1 MAINNTINQRNPSK
15 DLTVQIFDKFYNYDA
30 GVDAVEYDV
39 VYSHFAAQF
48 NTKQQARNFTTT
60 FFRISEWSS
69 IPPMT
74 LLEQFKG
81 KNNSEITFTFA
92 YYLNTLQS
100 PATMLGIGAG
110 ATPNY
115 YVARN
120 IKQ

>member
-1 MAINNTINQRNPSK
+1 MAVNNTINQRNPSK
-15 DLTVQIFDKFYNYDA
+15 DLTVQIFDKFYSYTD
-30 GVDAVEYDV
+30 GIDAVEYDV
-39 VYSHFAAQF
+39 VYSYFASQF
-48 NTKQQARNFTTT
+48 NTGQQARNFTTT
-60 FFRISEWSS
+60 FFRVCNWSD
-69 IPPMT
+69 IAPMT

-81 KNNSEITFTFA
+81 KSRPEITFTFA

-120 IKQ
+120 IRQ

>member
-1 MAINNTINQRNPSK
+1 MANTINQRDPST
-15 DLTVQIFDKFYNYDA
+15 DLTVQIFDKFYSYSA

-39 VYSHFAAQF
+39 VYSYFASQF
-48 NTKQQARNFTTT
+48 NTKQQAKNFTTT
-60 FFRISEWSS
+60 LFRVAEWSD

-81 KNNSEITFTFA
+81 KSKPEITFTFA

-100 PATMLGIGAG
+100 PATMLGLSVGT
-110 ATPNY
+110 TPNY

>member
-1 MAINNTINQRNPSK
+1 MANNTINQINPSV
-15 DLTVQIFDKFYNYDA
+15 DQTVQIFDRFYSYQA
-30 GVDAVEYDV
+30 GVNAVEYDV
-39 VYSHFAAQF
+39 VYSYFASVF
-48 NTKQQARNFTTT
+48 NTAQQARNFTTT
-60 FFRISEWSS
+60 LFRVADWSD

-81 KNNSEITFTFA
+81 KSGPDITFTFA

-100 PATMLGIGAG
+100 PATMLGIGVG

-115 YVARN
+115 FVAHN